1 MSAYIGE
8 LIGTAI
14 LIVFGAGVCANV
26 NLKKT
31 LAHNSGW
38 LVITI
43 GWGLGVTMGVY
54 AVGKFSGAHLNPAVT
69 IGLAFIGDFPWAK
82 VPGYILAQVIGAFIG
97 AVIVYLHFLP
107 HWKVTENTDA
117 KLGIFAT
124 GPAISNG
131 FANLL
136 SEFIGT
142 FVLMV
147 GILTIGANKFTDG
160 LNPLIVGLLIV
171 AIGVSLGGTT
181 GYAINPARDFGPRL
195 AHFLLPIHGKGS
207 SHWGYA
213 WIPIIGPILGGS
225 VGALFYRAVFLGKG
239 TGALWGMLAISI
251 IIFFVAYLAEKKRS
265 LQIQL
270 NNEKLEGIKW
280 KNTF

>member
-8 LIGTAI
+8 LVGTAI
-14 LIVFGAGVCANV
+14 LIIFGAGVCANV

-31 LAHNSGW
+31 LAHNAGW

-69 IGLAFIGDFPWAK
+69 IGLAFNGDFPWSK

-97 AVIVYLHFLP
+97 SVIVYLHFLP
-107 HWKVTENTDA
+107 HWKVTEDPAA
-117 KLGIFAT
+117 KLGTFAT
-124 GPAISNG
+124 GPAIPNV

-142 FVLMV
+142 YVLML

-160 LNPLIVGLLIV
+160 LNPLSVGLLIV

-207 SHWGYA
+207 SNWGYA
-213 WIPIIGPILGGS
+213 WIPIVGPILGGS
-225 VGALFYRAVFLGKG
+225 VGALFYRAVFSGEV
-239 TGALWGMLAISI
+239 TGALWVMLAVSVILLFIS
-251 IIFFVAYLAEKKRS
+251 FLAEKKRNHHNQVES
-265 LQIQL
+265 
-270 NNEKLEGIKW
+270 EEWEEIKW
-280 KNTF
+280 KNIF

>member
-8 LIGTAI
+8 LVGTAI
-14 LIVFGAGVCANV
+14 LIIFGAGVCANV

-31 LAHNSGW
+31 LAHNAGW

-69 IGLAFIGDFPWAK
+69 IGLAFNGVFPWSK

-107 HWKVTENTDA
+107 HWKVTEDPAA
-117 KLGIFAT
+117 KLGTFAT
-124 GPAISNG
+124 GPAIPNV

-142 FVLMV
+142 FVLML

-160 LNPLIVGLLIV
+160 LNPLSVGLLIV

-207 SHWGYA
+207 SNWGYA
-213 WIPIIGPILGGS
+213 WIPIVGPILGGS
-225 VGALFYRAVFLGKG
+225 VGALFYRAVFTGEV
-239 TGALWGMLAISI
+239 TGAFWIMLAVSVILLFI
-251 IIFFVAYLAEKKRS
+251 TFLAEKKR
-265 LQIQL
+265 
-270 NNEKLEGIKW
+270 NNRNQVESEKWEEIKW

>member
-1 MSAYIGE
+1 MSYIGE
-8 LIGTAI
+8 LVGTAI
-14 LIVFGAGVCANV
+14 LIIFGAGVCANV

-31 LAHNSGW
+31 FAHNAGW

-43 GWGLGVTMGVY
+43 GWGLGVTMGAY

-69 IGLAFIGDFPWAK
+69 IALAFNGDFPWSK

-97 AVIVYLHFLP
+97 ACIVYLHFLP
-107 HWKVTENTDA
+107 HWKVTEDPAA

-124 GPAISNG
+124 GPAIPNI

-142 FVLMV
+142 FVLML

-160 LNPLIVGLLIV
+160 LNPLCVGLLVV
-171 AIGVSLGGTT
+171 AVGVSLGGTT

-195 AHFLLPIHGKGS
+195 AHFMLPIQGKGS
-207 SHWGYA
+207 SNWGYA
-213 WIPIIGPILGGS
+213 WIPIVGPILGGS
-225 VGALFYRAVFLGKG
+225 VGALFYRAVFLGEA
-239 TGALWGMLAISI
+239 TGALWGMLAVSVILLFIS
-251 IIFFVAYLAEKKRS
+251 FLAEKKRNHR
-265 LQIQL
+265 IEVK
-270 NNEKLEGIKW
+270 NEKWEGI
-280 KNTF
+280 